1 MAKRSSTHT
10 PPDDNFENVV
20 HLSPRHLTKQEFGKR
35 LYALMTKKTWTQS
48 ELGRAAGLGRDSI
61 STYIRGRS
69 MPSPKGLKKLAVA
82 LGVEVEELL
91 PNSFEAALDNEIPA
105 IELKMSQS
113 DPETAWL
120 RVNRAV
126 SMETALQVLELI
138 KRDEKS

>member
-1 MAKRSSTHT
+1 
-10 PPDDNFENVV
+10 
-20 HLSPRHLTKQEFGKR
+20 
-35 LYALMTKKTWTQS
+35 
-48 ELGRAAGLGRDSI
+48 
-61 STYIRGRS
+61 